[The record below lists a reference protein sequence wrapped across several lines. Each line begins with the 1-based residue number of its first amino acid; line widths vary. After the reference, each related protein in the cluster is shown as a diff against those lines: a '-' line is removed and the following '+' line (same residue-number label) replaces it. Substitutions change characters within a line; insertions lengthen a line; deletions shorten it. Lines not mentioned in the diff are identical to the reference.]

1 VKGVRRGGRTDGT
14 YTTYRTNMKRRAA
27 NLRAIAI
34 EEMAFHLSPFT
45 FHLSRPVPPLTSHES
60 PPTSHLRSSLDSPF
74 ASCIVRPLH
83 GKTFDSEFLHYC
95 AHRSRED
102 DAL

>member
-1 VKGVRRGGRTDGT
+1 
-14 YTTYRTNMKRRAA
+14 MKRRAA
-27 NLRAIAI
+27 NLQAIAI

-45 FHLSRPVPPLTSHES
+45 FHLSRSGRLLTFPSHAS
-60 PPTSHLRSSLDSPF
+60 LLDSPF

-95 AHRSRED
+95 SHRSR
-102 DAL
+102 